1 MFVIELVTAAAVTR
15 HPDSA
20 PQRSLA
26 SAEDPGPPPV
36 VIGDRTVRLIN
47 LGGANSDLLLSRVGA
62 DIHAAVNAVVA
73 FWGTDWARE
82 ISVVAAGSD
91 EQFRTA
97 AGGGTASQWAD
108 IAAVTVAERFDPGSR
123 AVAGQR
129 IVFAPGA
136 VKMSATAL
144 RIVLTHELFHYAAR
158 VDTALDAPRW
168 LTEGVADFVAR
179 PTTSR
184 PAEAPPAALP
194 SDDDLDIPGPAR
206 SRAYDR
212 AWWFTR
218 FVADTYGTTKL
229 RDLYLAACGPG
240 HSDLPR
246 AALEVLGTDAA
257 GLLAGWQQ
265 WMSVSS

>member
-1 MFVIELVTAAAVTR
+1 M
-15 HPDSA
+15 
-20 PQRSLA
+20 
-26 SAEDPGPPPV
+26 
-36 VIGDRTVRLIN
+36 RLIN
-47 LGGANSDLLLSRVGA
+47 LGGANSALLLSRVEA

-136 VKMSATAL
+136 VKMSATAM
-144 RIVLTHELFHYAAR
+144 RIVLAHELFHYAAR

-168 LTEGVADFVAR
+168 LTEGWPISSRGRPLPDRLRPHPQLCRQTTTSTFPGRRARERMTEHGGLPDLWPTPMAR
-179 PTTSR
+179 PSCATSTW
-184 PAEAPPAALP
+184 PPAVQGIRTCREP
-194 SDDDLDIPGPAR
+194 R
-206 SRAYDR
+206 SRCSAR
-212 AWWFTR
+212 M
-218 FVADTYGTTKL
+218 L
-229 RDLYLAACGPG
+229 PG
-240 HSDLPR
+240 CSP
-246 AALEVLGTDAA
+246 A
-257 GLLAGWQQ
+257 GSNG
-265 WMSVSS
+265 